1 MSRTHLQATSVHAAD
16 DQTSVFEGLDRRG
29 VSQLFES
36 RLRQRLAEGGQFQ
49 GVALGF
55 GEMAQ
60 AGGDQLDEAG
70 GRLECAAQSPDPVL
84 LAEGSVFKGSSDQL
98 VEEEGITK

>member
-49 GVALGF
+49 GVALGV

-84 LAEGSVFKGSSDQL
+84 LAQGSVFKGSSDQL